1 MTVRI
6 LIADDHKLVRA
17 GLAMLIG
24 EIPGY
29 EVIAQA
35 DDGVSALESAIG
47 LKPDVVLVDINMP
60 RMTGLELIRQIRY
73 LNAEIPILALTT
85 ESEQRIREQGKIAGV
100 DGWIVKPFRPAQFLD
115 IVKQISG

>member
-1 MTVRI
+1 MAHI
-6 LIADDHKLVRA
+6 LAVDDSEPIRKMLRMVLANSGHTLELAADGIEALDIFSRNSFNLV
-17 GLAMLIG
+17 
-24 EIPGY
+24 
-29 EVIAQA
+29 VT
-35 DDGVSALESAIG
+35 
-47 LKPDVVLVDINMP
+47 DINMP